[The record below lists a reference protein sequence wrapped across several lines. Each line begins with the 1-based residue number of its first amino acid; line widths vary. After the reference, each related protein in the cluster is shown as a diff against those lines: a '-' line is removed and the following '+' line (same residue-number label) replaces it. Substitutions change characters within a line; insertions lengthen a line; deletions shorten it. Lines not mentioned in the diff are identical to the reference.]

1 MCNFLIRLRWL
12 SFGAKLYN
20 VLINV
25 LLKVQIIY
33 LLKGFDIENF
43 INICFS
49 ILILAENLGKVRQ
62 LQSCCC
68 CCWRTLIQ
76 INNLINDGNQFFQ
89 TEFSVRIA
97 IFVLIII
104 RIHIIVNI
112 IIINENVLVV
122 ASGTN
127 EPATLLTVESI
138 SRKLV
143 CL

>member
-49 ILILAENLGKVRQ
+49 ILILAENLGKVR
-62 LQSCCC
+62 
-68 CCWRTLIQ
+68 
-76 INNLINDGNQFFQ
+76 
-89 TEFSVRIA
+89 
-97 IFVLIII
+97 
-104 RIHIIVNI
+104 
-112 IIINENVLVV
+112 
-122 ASGTN
+122 
-127 EPATLLTVESI
+127 
-138 SRKLV
+138 
-143 CL
+143 